1 MHSFIYSESNKRT
14 DFPVRLSDGSV
25 LSSLDHSTVLPS
37 IPVVMTEFVFVSADK
52 RREAVG
58 RVESE
63 ITNIIRLHSE
73 DESCAIHNGN
83 R

>member
-1 MHSFIYSESNKRT
+1 VHSFIYSESNKRT

-52 RREAVG
+52 RREAAG

-63 ITNIIRLHSE
+63 INRIIEPRRE
-73 DESCAIHNGN
+73 EEQ
-83 R
+83 

>member
-52 RREAVG
+52 RREAAG

-63 ITNIIRLHSE
+63 INRIIEPRRE
-73 DESCAIHNGN
+73 EEQ
-83 R
+83 